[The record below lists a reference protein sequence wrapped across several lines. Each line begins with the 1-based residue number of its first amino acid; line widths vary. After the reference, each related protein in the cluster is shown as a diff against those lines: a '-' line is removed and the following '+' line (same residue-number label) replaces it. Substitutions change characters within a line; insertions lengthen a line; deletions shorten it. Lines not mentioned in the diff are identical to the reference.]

1 MKTTNSIKA
10 KETLE
15 LIEKTWADM
24 NDITKLACCGTV
36 NAKKIKQVLA
46 KELEQE
52 GYKLPSGKV
61 PMDRLVQYLKININY
76 LKKVSKGN

>member
-1 MKTTNSIKA
+1 MKTTNSINA
-10 KETLE
+10 TETLE
-15 LIEKTWADM
+15 LIEKTWADT
-24 NDITKLACCGTV
+24 NDIMKLACCGVV
-36 NAKKIKQVLA
+36 NAKKIKQDLA

-76 LKKVSKGN
+76 LKRVSRGN